1 LPTSD
6 SPAVSHAPIVTA
18 ALRPELFAEPGSRAP
33 SRRFVV
39 LALVVLT
46 LAALGLRAY
55 GLSAEGLSE
64 DELNKLQAVEDYRAH
79 GLTSANGEHPLL
91 MKAMQMA
98 SVVAVEWWNE
108 SVPAAREGGALNVP
122 LEGALRFPGALL
134 GALTTVLIY
143 LVMAELFGAEAAL
156 VAAALWALDPA
167 AVGFNRIAK
176 EDTFFVFFFLLAC
189 VFWLRS
195 QTVAEGGEGRSPGP
209 YYLLTG
215 AALGAMMASKY
226 ILHFVAIPISYNY
239 AFQGLP
245 NRRWQIGR
253 PRYLRILLVM
263 CAVFLLCNPSI
274 LLPGTWRQM
283 QAFASY
289 QHLGHDSLEF
299 MGRLYSHKA
308 TDWLNGVPWY
318 FYFVFL
324 WVKLPPLT
332 VAAFLVGLA
341 QLFRRRAGDGRY
353 FLIFWLFFWAM
364 GFTFLGGKFTRYFTT
379 ALPAVLMT
387 AALGMQASARYLSR
401 GAARLFGGAGSNA
414 YVRAALMLLVA
425 LGAVY
430 ASLSA
435 APYYRLYT
443 NTLAGRDRAGEFFPH
458 DEFYDGGTR
467 QAVFEVAKRAGEGAR
482 IASETPGLADFYA
495 DRAGRTDID
504 CVSLSDD
511 SDLKELRA
519 GDFILVAR
527 GRRYRSNDA
536 LLSALHGSRKP
547 DFTVSLG
554 GVRAVEIY
562 EVDQSTLTVVADAT
576 RQASDAG
583 LLR

>member
-1 LPTSD
+1 MPTSD
-6 SPAVSHAPIVTA
+6 SPAVAHAPVVTA
-18 ALRPELFAEPGSRAP
+18 ALRPELFAEPGLRTP

-39 LALVVLT
+39 LTLLVLT

-64 DELNKLQAVEDYRAH
+64 DELNKLQAVEEYRAH

-98 SVVAVEWWNE
+98 SVVVAESWNN
-108 SVPAAREGGALNVP
+108 SALAARAGGKLTLP
-122 LEGALRFPGALL
+122 LEGALRFPGVLL
-134 GALTTVLIY
+134 GALSTILIY

-156 VAAALWALDPA
+156 VAAALWALDPE
-167 AVGFNRIAK
+167 AVGFSRIAK
-176 EDTFFVFFFLLAC
+176 EDTFFLFFFLLAC

-195 QTVAEGGEGRSPGP
+195 QTLAESNDGRRPEP

-226 ILHFVAIPISYNY
+226 IVHFIAIPVSYNY

-245 NRRWQIGR
+245 DRRWQIGR
-253 PRYLRILLVM
+253 PRYMRILLVM

-283 QAFASY
+283 EAFASY

-332 VAAFLVGLA
+332 VAAFLVGFV

-353 FLIFWLFFWAM
+353 LIIFWLFFWAM
-364 GFTFLGGKFTRYFTT
+364 AFVMLGGKFTRYFTT
-379 ALPAVLMT
+379 VMPPVLMT
-387 AALGMQASARYLSR
+387 AALGVQASTRYLARR
-401 GAARLFGGAGSNA
+401 GARLFDGASAPAIVHVGVA
-414 YVRAALMLLVA
+414 LLVA
-425 LGAVY
+425 LGAAR

-443 NTLAGRDRAGEFFPH
+443 NSLAGPDRAGEFFPH

-467 QAVFEVAKRAGEGAR
+467 DAVFEIAKRARDGAR

-495 DRAGRTDID
+495 DRAGRKDID
-504 CVSLSDD
+504 CVSLSED
-511 SDLKELRA
+511 SDLKELQA

-527 GRRYRSNDA
+527 GRRYRSNES
-536 LLSALHGSRKP
+536 LLSALRQSRAP
-547 DFTVSLG
+547 DFTISLG

-562 EVDQSTLTVVADAT
+562 EVDPATLSILADAA
-576 RQASDAG
+576 R
-583 LLR
+583 